1 MRSGGGRR
9 FEAEEQQPLPALPL
23 TTPTNQP
30 DRQTAAG
37 EARRA
42 VPSGNVVRVL
52 PSEAALRERLGQ
64 EEPGSWRHAAFERS
78 STTSS
83 QANCCTTRCFGTLP
97 RLQPMPT
104 TTCDTLPAIDCSRG
118 FRASEASAASAALR
132 MCGFVVLRSALSQ
145 AHVAQLAE
153 AYVRHEPT
161 LAAADLRDGRKE
173 QLLPFAPP
181 FTDNALLH
189 SPVWTE
195 VAAEYLG
202 ATELALDAL
211 TAVLAPLNSPAQA
224 LHRDVHAGPAAVL
237 SVQIPL
243 VDLPRGGGG
252 ALVLQP
258 ASHLAPEVE
267 CNATAL
273 PSPVEVSMTTGSAIV
288 YDARLCHYGS
298 ANTVV
303 AGVRPVLYLL
313 LRKTDLGTTSDGFP
327 YTTGYEPLE
336 LMLRHGGG
344 ATGGLGTVQRYR
356 RAFRWKRA
364 ARLGSNRSADE
375 SEEPE
380 EEEGSMLL
388 FPLRALSAYTS
399 EGFVPHRGPVRHDPR
414 SDDDSFGALNVNA

>member
-1 MRSGGGRR
+1 M
-9 FEAEEQQPLPALPL
+9 PL
-23 TTPTNQP
+23 
-30 DRQTAAG
+30 
-37 EARRA
+37 
-42 VPSGNVVRVL
+42 
-52 PSEAALRERLGQ
+52 
-64 EEPGSWRHAAFERS
+64 H
-78 STTSS
+78 
-83 QANCCTTRCFGTLP
+83 
-97 RLQPMPT
+97 
-104 TTCDTLPAIDCSRG
+104 TCDTLPAIDCSQG
-118 FRASEASAASAALR
+118 FRSSEASAASAALR

-145 AHVAQLAE
+145 AHVAQLTE

-173 QLLPFAPP
+173 QLLPFVPP
-181 FTDNALLH
+181 FTDDALLH

-258 ASHLAPEVE
+258 TSHLAPELE
-267 CNATAL
+267 CDATAL
-273 PSPVEVSMTTGSAIV
+273 PPPVEVSMTTGSAIV

-313 LRKTDLGTTSDGFP
+313 LRKADLGMTSDGFP

-375 SEEPE
+375 TEEPAE
-380 EEEGSMLL
+380 EEASMLL
-388 FPLRALSAYTS
+388 FPLRALSAYS
-399 EGFVPHRGPVRHDPR
+399 
-414 SDDDSFGALNVNA
+414 SDGL